1 MQSIVSALPREFR
14 TESPVNLDY
23 TLTTTAR
30 NKHCSTIA
38 EENPPEFTLEYK
50 DADMDNLRT
59 SKSAAEA
66 LVDNVHHEVE
76 SLDDLDT
83 SSLIRQKSTPSRV
96 SKYEVHYE
104 MLLKRSSQLW
114 REIQKE
120 QQENGAVD
128 ERKLAALDLVL

>member
-1 MQSIVSALPREFR
+1 M
-14 TESPVNLDY
+14 
-23 TLTTTAR
+23 
-30 NKHCSTIA
+30 
-38 EENPPEFTLEYK
+38 LEYEDT
-50 DADMDNLRT
+50 DADNLRT
-59 SKSAAEA
+59 SKPAAEA
-66 LVDNVHHEVE
+66 PVDNVPHEAE
-76 SLDDLDT
+76 SSDDLDTSSLGT